1 MSATALKIWNLHWW
15 SRESQNATAWLI
27 GCTKNQWFYQQL
39 GPTYKKEIQ
48 KAIAKWFPPSPISKS
63 KLRGWLVSWCLLCFL
78 RVSMNG
84 GTSKWMVEKNQGK
97 SQSKMDNWGY
107 PIWLRKPPYPPW
119 CNHLGAPL
127 RLRPRRLPEFGPQW
141 HEDKGCVRHDHKF
154 FNEQIRDLM
163 WFNGISWGFHGIYDG
178 YPLVN

>member
-1 MSATALKIWNLHWW
+1 MPAETYHSR

-27 GCTKNQWFYQQL
+27 GCWKPVKINRLDQPTK
-39 GPTYKKEIQ
+39 KKSKKQ
-48 KAIAKWFPPSPISKS
+48 SQNGSLPLRFSKS

-97 SQSKMDNWGY
+97 SQSKMDDWGY

-127 RLRPRRLPEFGPQW
+127 RLCPRRLPEFGPQW